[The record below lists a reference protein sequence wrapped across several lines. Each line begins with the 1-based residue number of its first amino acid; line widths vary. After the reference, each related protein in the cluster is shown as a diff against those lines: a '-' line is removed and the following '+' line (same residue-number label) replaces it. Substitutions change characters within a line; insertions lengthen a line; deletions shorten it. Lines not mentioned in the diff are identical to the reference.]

1 MPKVGVAD
9 RLFLTV
15 ESDDMPQHVGCLAT
29 FRLPDGA
36 HGAYLRRLS
45 ADLREVTSVA
55 EPFNFRLRNVRLK
68 GVAPAW
74 DVLDDSEIDLD
85 YHLRHSALPEPG
97 GERELGVLVSR
108 LHSRALDPTRPLW
121 EFHIIE
127 GLENNRFAI
136 YFKVHQSLLDIV
148 GCLQRMSQMVMA
160 GHEEKVVRPVW
171 SIGPKRVRREG
182 AKPAPSLPLRAGKLL
197 ATVRAGVSTATEV
210 GKAAT
215 SVIKDVR
222 KPEDA
227 ELAAMPPAPRSVLN
241 GRVGT
246 QRRFA
251 TQSFEFDRIRSV
263 ARACDVTV
271 DDVFFAICG
280 GGLRRYLDELGALPD
295 EGLLAGTPVALPGS
309 QDGGAMPAFTMTV
322 MKLFTDVADPVE
334 RLRAIGQAGE
344 LARDRM
350 RRVPRTVADLYGALS
365 MGRFVAQNLI
375 GLGGR
380 VHQPY
385 NVIIANLPGPLD
397 PQYLAGSRL
406 EAMYPLTC
414 LYHGSALFIAV
425 HAASGRYGVGF
436 TGDRDALPHLQRLA
450 VYTGEA
456 LGELEQRLAQRAKTG

>member
-1 MPKVGVAD
+1 
-9 RLFLTV
+9 
-15 ESDDMPQHVGCLAT
+15 MPQHVGCLAT

-55 EPFNFRLRNVRLK
+55 EPFNYRLRNVRLK

-74 DVLDDSEIDLD
+74 DVLDDTEIDLD
-85 YHLRHSALPEPG
+85 YHHRHSALPEPG
-97 GERELGVLVSR
+97 GERELGMLVSR

-136 YFKVHQSLLDIV
+136 YFKVHQALLDVV
-148 GCLQRMSQMVMA
+148 GCLQRMNQMVVA
-160 GHEEKVVRPVW
+160 AHDDKVVQPVW
-171 SIGPKRVRREG
+171 SIGRKRVRREG
-182 AKPAPSLPLRAGKLL
+182 GRKTPSLPRRAGKLL
-197 ATVRAGVSTATEV
+197 ATVRAGVSTAGEV

-222 KPEDA
+222 KQDDSD
-227 ELAAMPPAPRSVLN
+227 LAATPAAPKSVLN

-246 QRRFA
+246 QRRVA
-251 TQSFEFDRIRSV
+251 TQSFDFERIRAV
-263 ARACDVTV
+263 ARACDVGV
-271 DDVFFAICG
+271 DDVFFAICA
-280 GGLRRYLDELGALPD
+280 GGLRRYLDELGALPE
-295 EGLLAGTPVALPGS
+295 EGLIAGTPVPVPTAGESDLS
-309 QDGGAMPAFTMTV
+309 PAFTMTV
-322 MKLFTDVADPVE
+322 MKLFTDIRDPVE
-334 RLRAIGQAGE
+334 RVTAIGRSSE
-344 LARDRM
+344 LSRIRM
-350 RRVPRTVADLYGALS
+350 RSMSRNVADLYGALS

-380 VHQPY
+380 INQPY
-385 NVIIANLPGPLD
+385 NVIIANVPGPME
-397 PQYLAGSRL
+397 PQYLAGSRM

-425 HAASGRYGVGF
+425 HLSSGRFGVGF

-456 LGELEQRLAQRAKTG
+456 LGELEQRLISRSKTG